1 MKKNIKVAKSV
12 AIISFLVL
20 LFSTYYLRS
29 QVLELNNIR
38 MSSQNIMTDQARKDL
53 SESLPTR
60 QKEYKAKLSQY
71 EIEKK
76 HYEEMLD
83 LYESNYEEYVKR
95 LNDKFVPPRM
105 PRDPVKPVSPELSDE
120 MQKISIKFREQ
131 QSNYFNSTSKLN
143 WISCLAALTLVG
155 GLLYLLMFDPEG
167 KKIFYLAL
175 LIMSFVFMI
184 GPSFHSLMSALAGFL
199 QAPHGIMMNSGPP
212 MSMR

>member
-1 MKKNIKVAKSV
+1 MKKNIKVAKFV
-12 AIISFLVL
+12 TIISFLVL

-29 QVLELNNIR
+29 QVLKLNNIR

-60 QKEYKAKLSQY
+60 LKEYQTKLGQY

-83 LYESNYEEYVKR
+83 LYKTDYPEYVKR
-95 LNDKFVPPRM
+95 LKDKFVPPRM
-105 PRDPVKPVSPELSDE
+105 PSSPNKPVDPELSDQ
-120 MQKISIKFREQ
+120 MQKISIEFREQ
-131 QSNYFNSTSKLN
+131 QSSYFNSTSKLN
-143 WISCLAALTLVG
+143 WISCLAALSLVG

-167 KKIFYLAL
+167 KKIFYVIL
-175 LIMSFVFMI
+175 LVMSFIFMI
-184 GPSFHSLMSALAGFL
+184 GPSFHSLMSAVVGFL

-212 MSMR
+212 MHLR